1 MVVIDPAK
9 KLLTLINVVE
19 VEPDRCDEVVRMFVA
34 ATENVISGLDGFVS
48 SSIHRSIDGT
58 RVINYAQWENEAA
71 LEASRNHP
79 DTQIYYEQV
88 DAAAK
93 SLSPTLTVVVDSKLH
108 RSVG

>member
-58 RVINYAQWENEAA
+58 RVINYAQWESEAA
-71 LEASRNHP
+71 LDGSRNHP
-79 DTQIYYEQV
+79 DTQVYYEKM
-88 DAAAK
+88 DAYAK
-93 SLSPTLTVVVDSKLH
+93 SMQPMLTRVATSNE
-108 RSVG
+108 R